1 MIKVFLCL
9 RELSMLKQLFEF
21 EKEINIVGIS
31 TTMLE
36 NTSELKNVQPDML
49 ILQYTNGDDRFI
61 HFFEELGTDEELNNI
76 KILPLF
82 QDLDSEVVHLLLQYD
97 IHEFLVEPYD
107 TAQLMEAIRAET
119 RKHEMVQGIQYNK
132 ETLTSLVMSDLGLPL
147 HLKGFAYIKTAVL
160 QVLLFTGGIR
170 ITMGYLYSEVARI
183 HKTTAV
189 RVEKCIRT
197 AIKFAFR
204 NSPEKICIYNAKPT
218 SSQIIFYVSEHVR
231 MYDTE

>member
-1 MIKVFLCL
+1 
-9 RELSMLKQLFEF
+9 MLKQLFEF
-21 EKEINIVGIS
+21 ENEIKIVGIS

-36 NTSELKNVQPDML
+36 NTIELKDLAPDL
-49 ILQYTNGDDRFI
+49 IILQYTNGDDRFVNL
-61 HFFEELGTDEELNNI
+61 FEELGLDKDLNDI

-82 QDLDSEVVHLLLQYD
+82 QDMDSEVVHLLLQYD

-107 TAQLMEAIRAET
+107 VSQLMETIRAES
-119 RKHEMVQGIQYNK
+119 RKREMAQGIQYNHD
-132 ETLTSLVMSDLGLPL
+132 TLTSLAMSDLGLPL

-160 QVLLFTGGIR
+160 QVLLNTGGIR
-170 ITMGYLYSEVARI
+170 NTMAFLYSEVARI

-218 SSQIIFYVSEHVR
+218 SSQIIFYISEHVR